1 MKPLS
6 LLFLPL
12 FPLCALAVQPP
23 TILPT
28 PRSASFDGGEMSC
41 GGFDLRDEAG
51 VQSYAREFAAKF
63 PPGDCPLRMVRDDSL
78 GGQAYRLKAAA
89 DGVEV
94 AARDDA
100 GFVYALATLWQMTH
114 RAPDGS
120 LVVATGSVEDAPQ
133 FSVRGVNWNLFVEAR
148 GWSQDAGDGLE
159 KLRRRFVSGLD
170 TLAFFKLNA
179 VLVDGFGW
187 NPERFPGYAKLMRE
201 LGDEARRRGISLG
214 FGGYSAGY
222 GAQWLDTD
230 GPAFTNLTDGTGA
243 PYECYGFAGRQ
254 QAKMGTCLSN
264 AWLTGGKLA
273 NFGAF
278 VRAVRPGFLYLH
290 GADLSRERDVRRA
303 WTNRCA
309 ACRARWPNDEPAAA
323 DGMAG
328 AFAELYDAFASE
340 VPEDCALHVISPNYS
355 SYRESDE
362 EWAFHV
368 RYFSQVFSCMRNRR
382 TRLMLREQYIGGDGS
397 PRFLSLRRAVGP
409 SARLSTIVFGA
420 GDAYLNTLPVTGE
433 PALSGCFVGVDEV
446 IAASGNAFQEPRQV
460 LWAEYLWNPLGSA
473 YDAGWRGKSRG
484 ELMTMHTNLL
494 YGVELP
500 RSIFAPG
507 GLLEEACARLYGRN
521 TGRLV
526 AEALTPATVKGERGE
541 AVVAPMFPLC
551 NERMPG
557 SPFSRFRKNRR
568 DIRWRDGLGEAGLRD
583 IREER
588 RQELLALAATR
599 RAAEV
604 FRRAAAEGGSGM
616 PFAPEMRAAALRR
629 LADVCADCAMLGELT
644 ARWLELMDLAY
655 GCMAGTGDKA
665 ECLRL
670 LDALDRDVVAAEG
683 RFLLLARRTLDASGG
698 NANDGL
704 RTARYLKVEAGNI
717 RRTLTD
723 GTYLP
728 HPSERWW

>member
-1 MKPLS
+1 M
-6 LLFLPL
+6 
-12 FPLCALAVQPP
+12 
-23 TILPT
+23 
-28 PRSASFDGGEMSC
+28 
-41 GGFDLRDEAG
+41 
-51 VQSYAREFAAKF
+51 
-63 PPGDCPLRMVRDDSL
+63 
-78 GGQAYRLKAAA
+78 
-89 DGVEV
+89 
-94 AARDDA
+94 
-100 GFVYALATLWQMTH
+100 
-114 RAPDGS
+114 
-120 LVVATGSVEDAPQ
+120 EDAPQ

-170 TLAFFKLNA
+170 TLAFFKLNV

-243 PYECYGFAGRQ
+243 PYECYGLAGRQ
-254 QAKMGTCLSN
+254 QSKMGTCLSN

-309 ACRARWPNDEPAAA
+309 TCRARWPNDEPAAA

-382 TRLMLREQYIGGDGS
+382 TRLMLREQYIGGDGY

-420 GDAYLNTLPVTGE
+420 GDAYLNTLPATGE

-484 ELMTMHTNLL
+484 ELLSMHTNLL
-494 YGVELP
+494 HGVELP

-507 GLLEEACARLYGRN
+507 GLLEAACARLYGREAG
-521 TGRLV
+521 GRV
-526 AEALTPATVKGERGE
+526 AEALTPKTLPGEGGE
-541 AVVAPMFPLC
+541 VVVAPIFPLC
-551 NERMPG
+551 SERLPG
-557 SPFSRFRKNRR
+557 SPFSRFRKNYRR
-568 DIRWRDGLGEAGLRD
+568 IFWRGDLEEKDLRAVRGELWQATLAVAETEQARQAFLMAAGECR
-583 IREER
+583 
-588 RQELLALAATR
+588 
-599 RAAEV
+599 
-604 FRRAAAEGGSGM
+604 SGM
-616 PFAPEMRAAALRR
+616 PLSPEMRGEALRR
-629 LADVCADCAMLGELT
+629 LAAACSDGIALGLLT
-644 ARWLELMDLAY
+644 RSWLEMIDAVHRCVAE
-655 GCMAGTGDKA
+655 GSGKV
-665 ECLRL
+665 ECLRS
-670 LDALDRDVVAAEG
+670 LDALGRDVDAACA
-683 RFLLLARRTLDASGG
+683 RFEEMRRRTLDASGA

-704 RTARYLKVEAGNI
+704 RTARYLKVEVANM
-717 RRTLTD
+717 RQTLTD
-723 GTYLP
+723 GTYPP